1 MTEETLGFLGLMRRA
16 GALALGA
23 EDAFDAAREHRARLI
38 CLAQDAGKN
47 TRDGLFNALEEGKSA
62 LLTLPASKGELGRA
76 LGVGECAALAVLDT
90 GFALALCKKLGEE
103 SLSAQLSERLDRE
116 KKRKIKKE
124 SRREQSAR
132 KQTHK
137 APPGGAG
144 LSGAAA
150 RIAAKGKGRPHH
162 PSAAGQRPR
171 RGESTGS
178 RRRTDRPR
186 ATEQRGN

>member
-124 SRREQSAR
+124 TRREQSAR

-150 RIAAKGKGRPHH
+150 RIAAKGKGRPH

>member
-103 SLSAQLSERLDRE
+103 SLSVQLSERLDRE

-124 SRREQSAR
+124 TRREQSAR

-150 RIAAKGKGRPHH
+150 RIAAKGKGRPH

>member
-1 MTEETLGFLGLMRRA
+1 MTEDTLGFLGLMRRA

-47 TRDGLFNALEEGKSA
+47 TRDGLFNALEEGKTA
-62 LLTLPASKGELGRA
+62 LLTLPASKSELGRA

-116 KKRKIKKE
+116 KKRKNKKE
-124 SRREQSAR
+124 TRREQSAR
-132 KQTHK
+132 KHTHK

-150 RIAAKGKGRPHH
+150 RIAAKGKGRPH

>member
-1 MTEETLGFLGLMRRA
+1 MTKETLGFLGLMRRA

-124 SRREQSAR
+124 TRREQSAR

-150 RIAAKGKGRPHH
+150 RIAAKGKGRPH

>member
-47 TRDGLFNALEEGKSA
+47 TRDGFFNALEEGKSA
-62 LLTLPASKGELGRA
+62 LLTLPATKGELGRA

-124 SRREQSAR
+124 TRREQSAR

-150 RIAAKGKGRPHH
+150 RIAAKGKGRPH

>member
-47 TRDGLFNALEEGKSA
+47 TRDGLFNALEEGKTA

-124 SRREQSAR
+124 TRREQSAR

-150 RIAAKGKGRPHH
+150 RIAAKGKGRPH

>member
-38 CLAQDAGKN
+38 CLAQDAGTN

-124 SRREQSAR
+124 TRREQSAR

-150 RIAAKGKGRPHH
+150 RIAAKGKGRPH

>member
-47 TRDGLFNALEEGKSA
+47 TRAGLFNALEEGKSA

-124 SRREQSAR
+124 TRREQSAR
-132 KQTHK
+132 KHTHK

-150 RIAAKGKGRPHH
+150 RIAAKGKGRPH

>member
-124 SRREQSAR
+124 TRREQSAR
-132 KQTHK
+132 KQTHN

-150 RIAAKGKGRPHH
+150 RIAAKGKGRPH

>member
-90 GFALALCKKLGEE
+90 GFALALSKKLGEE

-124 SRREQSAR
+124 TRREQSAR
-132 KQTHK
+132 KHTHK

-150 RIAAKGKGRPHH
+150 RIAAKGKGRPH

>member
-116 KKRKIKKE
+116 KKRKAKKE
-124 SRREQSAR
+124 TRREQSAR
-132 KQTHK
+132 KHTHK

-150 RIAAKGKGRPHH
+150 RIAAKGKGRPH

>member
-38 CLAQDAGKN
+38 CLAQDVGKN

-124 SRREQSAR
+124 TRREQSAR

-150 RIAAKGKGRPHH
+150 RIAAKGKGRPH

>member
-38 CLAQDAGKN
+38 CLAQDVGKN

-124 SRREQSAR
+124 TRREQSAR
-132 KQTHK
+132 KHTHK

-150 RIAAKGKGRPHH
+150 RIAAKGKGRPH

>member
-116 KKRKIKKE
+116 KKRKAKKE
-124 SRREQSAR
+124 TRREQSAR
-132 KQTHK
+132 KHTHK

-150 RIAAKGKGRPHH
+150 RIAAKGKGRPH

-186 ATEQRGN
+186 ATERRGN

>member
-90 GFALALCKKLGEE
+90 GFALALCKKLGAE

-124 SRREQSAR
+124 TRREQSAR
-132 KQTHK
+132 KHTHK

-150 RIAAKGKGRPHH
+150 RIAAKGKGRPH

>member
-47 TRDGLFNALEEGKSA
+47 TRDGFFNALEEGKSA
-62 LLTLPASKGELGRA
+62 LLTLPATNGELGRA

-124 SRREQSAR
+124 TRREQSAR

-150 RIAAKGKGRPHH
+150 RIAAKGKGRPH

>member
-124 SRREQSAR
+124 TRREQSAR

-137 APPGGAG
+137 APPGGASPPKAKG
-144 LSGAAA
+144 DPIPPPRGRDPAGERAQGAAA
-150 RIAAKGKGRPHH
+150 APIDRAPPNKGGI
-162 PSAAGQRPR
+162 
-171 RGESTGS
+171 ELW
-178 RRRTDRPR
+178 
-186 ATEQRGN
+186 

>member
-124 SRREQSAR
+124 TRRELSAR
-132 KQTHK
+132 KHTHK

-150 RIAAKGKGRPHH
+150 RIAAKGKGRPH

>member
-124 SRREQSAR
+124 TRREQSAR
-132 KQTHK
+132 KHTHK

-150 RIAAKGKGRPHH
+150 RIAAKGKGRPH

>member
-90 GFALALCKKLGEE
+90 GFALALCIQNP
-103 SLSAQLSERLDRE
+103 SFQR
-116 KKRKIKKE
+116 
-124 SRREQSAR
+124 QS
-132 KQTHK
+132 
-137 APPGGAG
+137 
-144 LSGAAA
+144 
-150 RIAAKGKGRPHH
+150 
-162 PSAAGQRPR
+162 
-171 RGESTGS
+171 
-178 RRRTDRPR
+178 
-186 ATEQRGN
+186 

>member
-38 CLAQDAGKN
+38 CLAGDAGKN

-124 SRREQSAR
+124 TRREQSAR

-150 RIAAKGKGRPHH
+150 RIAAKGKGRPH

>member
-62 LLTLPASKGELGRA
+62 LLTLPATKGELGRA

-124 SRREQSAR
+124 TRREQSAR
-132 KQTHK
+132 KHTHK

-150 RIAAKGKGRPHH
+150 RIAAKGKGRPH